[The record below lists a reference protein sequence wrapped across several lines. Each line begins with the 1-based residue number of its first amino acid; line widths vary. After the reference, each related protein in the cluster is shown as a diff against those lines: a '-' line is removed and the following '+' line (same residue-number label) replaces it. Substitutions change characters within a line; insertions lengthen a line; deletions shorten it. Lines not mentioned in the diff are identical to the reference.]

1 MKPNFGCDG
10 DRRLRHLAA
19 LGPARGHCCSGKLL
33 RAAGAPDGDVCR
45 AAQRLSVAA
54 EAGAAVEGCRAWQER
69 PAALPWARASSGRV
83 RPELSRRA
91 PSRWAAASE
100 GRCSWPRLSLL
111 RRWGACWS
119 WQSTA
124 PITHSIAGGLPAAQ
138 RRAARPSAR
147 LQLAIRRAGERRPAA
162 QRTTRLLRAA
172 ARIGWSRCAV
182 CRVAMWP
189 QSLYAASGDDPKRG
203 EP

>member
-10 DRRLRHLAA
+10 DRRRRHLAA

-91 PSRWAAASE
+91 PSRWAVASE
-100 GRCSWPRLSLL
+100 GRCSWPWLSML
-111 RRWGACWS
+111 RRWGACCS
-119 WQSTA
+119 WQPTA
-124 PITHSIAGGLPAAQ
+124 PSTHSIAGGLPAAQ

-147 LQLAIRRAGERRPAA
+147 LQLAVRRAGERRPTA
-162 QRTTRLLRAA
+162 QRTARLPRAA
-172 ARIGWSRCAV
+172 ARIGRSRCAA
-182 CRVAMWP
+182 CRVAMRP
-189 QSLYAASGDDPKRG
+189 QSSYPVSGDDPKRG